1 MKYTHSCILLH
12 SFTSA
17 PEEMIYFSKHIT
29 NILPK
34 NMRMKYVYPRAPIRR
49 ISCYKGIKYPAWYD
63 YLTNYK
69 TSEEDISIKDLHE
82 SCSRIHNI
90 IHKEKMYQEY
100 FQFPV

>member
-34 NMRMKYVYPRAPIRR
+34 NMCMKYIYPKAPIRR
-49 ISCYKGIKYPAWYD
+49 ISCFEGSLLKITAQLKVWGIGPQFRF
-63 YLTNYK
+63 K
-69 TSEEDISIKDLHE
+69 T
-82 SCSRIHNI
+82 
-90 IHKEKMYQEY
+90 
-100 FQFPV
+100 